1 LEDEFPFGM
10 TNFQGQA
17 VSFGECNH
25 GCGLLQIIFLVF
37 SWVMAVGEPAV
48 YLPGGMDWLV
58 CQQ

>member
-1 LEDEFPFGM
+1 M